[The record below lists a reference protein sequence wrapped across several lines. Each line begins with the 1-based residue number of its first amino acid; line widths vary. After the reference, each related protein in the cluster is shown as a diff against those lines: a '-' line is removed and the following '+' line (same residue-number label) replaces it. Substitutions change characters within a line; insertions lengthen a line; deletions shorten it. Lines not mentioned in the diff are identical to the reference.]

1 MIIYVLKYSKK
12 AIISPRSVLFMIKSP
27 VNLDDIKKRITE
39 LKGSP
44 VKMEINRGRNKIVKF
59 DGVIESVYPSV
70 FTVKA
75 QEMSFASKTFSYF
88 DVLCGDV
95 KITQF

>member
-1 MIIYVLKYSKK
+1 MKREII
-12 AIISPRSVLFMIKSP
+12 
-27 VNLDDIKKRITE
+27 NLDDIKKRITD

-44 VKMEINRGRNKIVKF
+44 VKMEVNRGRNKIIKF
-59 DGVIESVYPSV
+59 DGVIECVYSSV

-75 QEMSFASKTFSYF
+75 HKQSFNSKTFSYF

-95 KITQF
+95 KIIQS